1 MKYYFECI
9 RLEIIVPDQAIC
21 RVDKQPEDQV
31 IFDSI
36 INASDK
42 RIEEL
47 SNFIDILKR
56 IEGNYSIFLNGE
68 WGIGKTFFVKQI
80 SMILLADI
88 GWCRDK
94 FKNIDA
100 SEIRKKILDKEGKA
114 STNDAKCYPIYYNAW
129 EFDYA
134 IDPIFP
140 LVACLINEFEGYSDI
155 SKQEKGNSEVISSLI
170 GSLNFEFGILSLNV
184 GEAIKSLKKDD
195 YLDAFNHKK
204 ELRQRIRS
212 VFKEIYKGSCKRFVL
227 FVDELDRCRPEYAVK
242 VLETLKF
249 IFDQDNLTIVFSVNS
264 NALGSSISSWYGNGF
279 DGYRYLKRFYDRS
292 FGIRSFDVVQYLS
305 NFGIK
310 VGYESYITRSVE
322 HHGITARDINRCID
336 DLISL
341 NQVSDGCLT
350 CLDSSI
356 NSQIGYVPSQ
366 VFERFVFGAFA
377 VGLVFMFD
385 SKVGI
390 EKKLVLEGTGFQLV
404 LQWFIN
410 EEFFL
415 KGIIDLHKAFFNDD
429 YYNSDD
435 MHESRVE
442 SIGSSR
448 LEKLYNLMFGKEEDI
463 VKSIDNL
470 GARECISKVRNGI
483 RRIFIKGTFD

>member
-1 MKYYFECI
+1 MPDKVI
-9 RLEIIVPDQAIC
+9 R
-21 RVDKQPEDQV
+21 RVDKQPEDQI

-36 INASDK
+36 INASDE
-42 RIEEL
+42 RIKEL
-47 SNFIDILKR
+47 SNFVDILKR
-56 IEGNYSIFLNGE
+56 IEGNYSIFLDGE
-68 WGIGKTFFVKQI
+68 WGIGKTFFVKQTLMALFSELEWYQPESDSVDLNEVHGKI
-80 SMILLADI
+80 
-88 GWCRDK
+88 
-94 FKNIDA
+94 FKDTSHE
-100 SEIRKKILDKEGKA
+100 SEK
-114 STNDAKCYPIYYNAW
+114 STLCYPIYFNAW

-134 IDPIFP
+134 INP
-140 LVACLINEFEGYSDI
+140 LHPLIACLVNEFNEYCDLGKKQKKLSEFIDGMASAVSVGFPGIADI
-155 SKQEKGNSEVISSLI
+155 NLGTAKKAFESEDYLQAFNANKT
-170 GSLNFEFGILSLNV
+170 LRER
-184 GEAIKSLKKDD
+184 IKSV
-195 YLDAFNHKK
+195 FNEACK
-204 ELRQRIRS
+204 ER
-212 VFKEIYKGSCKRFVL
+212 CDRFVL

-264 NALGSSISSWYGNGF
+264 IALGSSISSWYGNGF
-279 DGYRYLKRFYDRS
+279 DGYRYLKRFYDCS
-292 FGIRSFDVVQYLS
+292 FGVRSFDVVQYLS
-305 NFGIK
+305 NFGIT
-310 VGYESYITRSVE
+310 VGYKSYITRSVE

-336 DLISL
+336 DLINL
-341 NQVSDGCLT
+341 NQVCDGCLI
-350 CLDSSI
+350 CLDSSF

-404 LQWFIN
+404 LQWFLN

-429 YYNSDD
+429 HYNSDE

-448 LEKLYNLMFGKEEDI
+448 LEKLYNLMFDKEEDI

-470 GARECISKVRNGI
+470 GARECILKVRNDI